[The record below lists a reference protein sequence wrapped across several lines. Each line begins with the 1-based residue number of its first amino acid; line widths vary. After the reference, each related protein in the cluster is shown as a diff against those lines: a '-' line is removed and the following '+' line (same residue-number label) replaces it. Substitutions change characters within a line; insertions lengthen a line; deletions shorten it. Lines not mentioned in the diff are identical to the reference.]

1 MTPWLTGLAA
11 ATKGYRIM
19 SEFSSRTHE
28 VLREAG
34 WFPGRHIDPAA
45 WNSSFAE
52 TGLTM
57 PSAVAAFLSEFG
69 GLGLDLTACGDPH
82 PWCSCE
88 IDPMVAWRSEEPR
101 FTKLSS
107 LIGRNLF
114 PVGEVNRGSALLGM
128 DETSNLYLV
137 NSSIASFGR
146 MLAALDN
153 LICGVTP
160 CAVKAY

>member
-1 MTPWLTGLAA
+1 MTPCLTGLAA

-28 VLREAG
+28 ILREAG
-34 WFPGRHIDPAA
+34 WFPGRHIDTAA

-57 PSAVAAFLSEFG
+57 PPAVAAFLGEFG
-69 GLGLDLTACGDPH
+69 GLGFDLTVSGGPR
-82 PWCSCE
+82 PWSSCE
-88 IDPMVAWRSEEPR
+88 IDPMVAWRSEEPT
-101 FTKLSS
+101 FTKWSR

-128 DETSNLYLV
+128 DETGNLYLV
-137 NSSIASFGR
+137 HSSIASFGR
-146 MLAALDN
+146 MVGALDD
-153 LICGVTP
+153 LICGVAP
-160 CAVKAY
+160 RAVNAY